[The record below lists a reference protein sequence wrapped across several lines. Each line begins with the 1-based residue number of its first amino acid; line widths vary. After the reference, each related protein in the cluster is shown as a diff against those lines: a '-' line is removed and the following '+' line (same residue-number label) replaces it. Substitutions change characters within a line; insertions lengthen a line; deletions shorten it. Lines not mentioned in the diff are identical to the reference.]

1 MSSEVKE
8 TYFISARRR
17 SCLNNTWLLHFLN
30 FFHIEVLR
38 CPLLYW
44 LKGCLLIIKYFD
56 WRLIFNVWYIA
67 TLTFVKR
74 VVRIY
79 ARRTILLHIILELQ
93 AVLFPELR
101 CNSLAHILIAA
112 GGSATIYQEIIDNCR
127 SLPLAWA
134 ISSHAIDGPSHF

>member
-17 SCLNNTWLLHFLN
+17 SCLNNARLLHFLN
-30 FFHIEVLR
+30 FLHIEVLR

-56 WRLIFNVWYIA
+56 WRLIFIVWDIA
-67 TLTFVKR
+67 TLTFIKR

-79 ARRTILLHIILELQ
+79 ARRTILWHIILELQ
-93 AVLFPELR
+93 AILFPELR
-101 CNSLAHILIAA
+101 CNSLAPILIAA
-112 GGSATIYQEIIDNCR
+112 GGSATVYQKIIDNWGP
-127 SLPLAWA
+127 LPLAWA
-134 ISSHAIDGPSHF
+134 ISPHAIDGPSHF